1 MSIAASSLNFC
12 LRFSDVCVR
21 ILISLVLVISALS
34 MQPSQ
39 PTSAVSRPLN
49 AESLAGAS
57 AAPKM
62 VQIALGGSHSC
73 ALTPEGG
80 VVCWGANWT
89 GQLGNGTNTDSAA
102 PVPVSGLRS
111 GVMGI
116 SLGGFR
122 TCALTGH
129 GTVYCWGNYA
139 AGLSGSAL
147 TPVKIEGLGDE
158 VIQVAVGENH
168 TCALTLSGRVLCWGF
183 NLYGEL
189 GNGTT
194 ADSAVP
200 VVAVASGAAH
210 IAVNEYSSCAVMA
223 DGGVKCWG
231 FGGFGQLGNGVTNS
245 EYYST
250 VPVSVLRTGGSPLSG
265 ATQVGMGITFACALA
280 GDQVQ
285 CWGKN
290 RFGQLGIGSFDLSTH
305 AYAGAVLNQAGGAAL
320 SGVDQ
325 LAVGDE
331 HACAH
336 LTSGNMQCWGHNHF
350 GQLGNGAA
358 LAPDDDPV
366 TKVTLPV
373 TVLDSTGAAPL
384 SGVAY
389 LTAGG
394 NHSCVFTSWEN
405 SSPFACW
412 GINSYGQL
420 GAGTTSDGSSLPL
433 AVSDISS
440 FGQGPA
446 FGQVVTGGAH
456 TCTLTGG
463 EGVKCWGDN
472 TYGQLGIGSTV
483 DSLEPT
489 PVAGKISGV
498 KGIALGLEHS
508 CAILPWGRLVCWGRN
523 QAGQLGSGGKHNGL
537 IPAPVAMG
545 DVTVVDV
552 AAGSDHTCAL
562 TLSGSVYCW
571 GANDQGQLGNG
582 GTTEQLTP
590 VQVIDSGASRIALGA
605 KTSCALMTDG
615 GVKCWGLGSVGQ
627 LGDGGSGAGYYQKAP
642 VDVLLSAGHPLAGA
656 IQIALGTDFACALV
670 GRGVECWGQNQAGQ
684 LGRGQVSPFQ
694 AYAAPVLVEAGGMA
708 LGGVNQ
714 ISAGGAHAC
723 AHQYTN
729 RLKCWGKDYDGQL
742 GDGGSGSGVISSL
755 PQAVLDHYE
764 AHATTPPYLEGALQ
778 VSAGGN
784 HTCAYF
790 GRGSVNPYR
799 CWGSNIDG
807 QLGDGSIVKSVYPN
821 MIKDMLAFS
830 PPPVKKIVSG
840 EFYSCGLTPAGAV
853 KCWGINLE
861 GQLGNGSNTDTS
873 QPVQVTG
880 LESGVISLA
889 AGESHVCAITA
900 EGGVKCWG
908 KNQFGQLGNGSNA
921 DQNTPVDVVGLSS
934 GVAEISAGYVH
945 TCALMTG
952 GTVKCWGK
960 GLEGE
965 LGNGDVQDSNIP
977 VDVSNLDEV
986 IDIETGN
993 AISCALTSAG
1003 GVKCWGAIF
1012 THSSTVPEDIAGLA
1026 SGITGLAVGSSHACA
1041 LSAQG
1046 GVKCLGQNI
1055 AGEVG
1060 DGTTTPRPT
1069 PVDVVGLTSG
1079 VSSISAGHLSTCA
1092 ITVSGVQCW
1101 GYNVFGQ
1108 LGDGSKINRTTPVSV
1123 PALSGGINGGVTSIV
1138 AGAGH
1143 VCAILTSLAPLRCW
1157 GDNSYGQFGD
1167 GTQTSSFVPVSSKW
1181 LTVDGLVED
1190 QKPAIIRLPEANAVV
1205 VIPAQAVSEPQVVT
1219 VTQLEDPPLADDS
1232 HRVVPGTAFDLDE
1245 KGEVHAWIYFDLPP
1259 MNPAPAWQFSAAG
1272 SEAERNLYFY
1282 QDGNWQPVL
1291 PCTGCYL
1298 DTVNHRLVANLDQ
1311 PGIYAVLESTV
1322 HEIFLPLLSR

>member
-1 MSIAASSLNFC
+1 MNIAAKSLKNC

-21 ILISLVLVISALS
+21 ILISAILVISVFS
-34 MQPSQ
+34 KPPQ
-39 PTSAVSRPLN
+39 PTSAASSFPDVQ
-49 AESLAGAS
+49 SLAGSPAAS
-57 AAPKM
+57 KM

-80 VVCWGANWT
+80 VVCWGANWS
-89 GQLGNGTNTDSAA
+89 GQLGNGSNADSAA

-122 TCALTGH
+122 TCALTDH

-139 AGLSGSAL
+139 VDLSGSAL
-147 TPVKIEGLGDE
+147 TPVKINGLGDE

-183 NLYGEL
+183 NTYGGL

-194 ADSAVP
+194 TDSTVP
-200 VVAVASGAAH
+200 VTAISSGAVH
-210 IAVNEYSSCAVMA
+210 IAVNEASSCAVMT

-231 FGGFGQLGNGVTNS
+231 QGGFGQLGNGITQS
-245 EYYST
+245 GYYST
-250 VPVSVLRTGGSPLSG
+250 VPVSVLKTDGSLLAG
-265 ATQVGMGITFACALA
+265 ATRVGLGITFGCALV

-290 RFGQLGIGSFDLSTH
+290 RFGQLGIGSYDLSTH

-366 TKVTLPV
+366 TKVTSPV

-389 LTAGG
+389 LTTGG

-405 SSPFACW
+405 PSPFACW
-412 GINSYGQL
+412 GINAYGQL
-420 GAGTTSDGSSLPL
+420 GAGATSDGSSLPL

-456 TCTLTGG
+456 TCTMTGG
-463 EGVKCWGDN
+463 DGVKCWGDN
-472 TYGQLGIGSTV
+472 TYGQLGNGSTV
-483 DSLEPT
+483 DSLEPVL
-489 PVAGKISGV
+489 VAGKVSGV
-498 KGIALGLEHS
+498 KAIALGLEHS

-523 QAGQLGSGGKHNGL
+523 QAGQLGNGGKQNGL

-545 DVTVVDV
+545 NVTVVDV

-571 GANDQGQLGNG
+571 GANDQGQIGNG

-590 VQVIDSGASRIALGA
+590 VQVIASGASRIALGA
-605 KTSCALMTDG
+605 KTSCALMTGG

-627 LGDGGSGAGYYQKAP
+627 LGDGSSGASYYQPAP

-656 IQIALGTDFACALV
+656 TQIALGTDFACALV
-670 GRGVECWGQNQAGQ
+670 NRGVECWGQNQSGQ

-708 LGGVNQ
+708 LGMVNQ
-714 ISAGGAHAC
+714 ISAGGAHVC

-729 RLKCWGKDYDGQL
+729 RLKCWGKDEYGQL
-742 GDGGSGSGVISSL
+742 GDGSSGSGMISSL
-755 PQAVLDHYE
+755 PHAVLDHYE
-764 AHATTPPYLEGALQ
+764 AHASTPPYLEGALQ

-790 GRGSVNPYR
+790 GRSEVNPYR
-799 CWGSNIDG
+799 CWGSNTDG
-807 QLGDGSIVKSVYPN
+807 QLGNGSTVTSVYPN

-830 PPPVKKIVSG
+830 PPPVKKIASG
-840 EFYSCGLTPAGAV
+840 YGYTCALTPAGAV
-853 KCWGINLE
+853 KCWGQNIE
-861 GQLGNGSNTDTS
+861 GQLGNGTNIDSN

-889 AGESHVCAITA
+889 VGDYHVCALTA

-908 KNQFGQLGNGSNA
+908 DNHLGQLGNGSNA
-921 DQNTPVDVVGLSS
+921 DQNTPVDVVGISS
-934 GVAEISAGYVH
+934 GAAAISAGWSH

-952 GTVKCWGK
+952 GTVKCWGAN
-960 GLEGE
+960 GSGE
-965 LGNGDVQDSNIP
+965 LGNGSSQDSNVP
-977 VDVSNLDEV
+977 VDVSGLDGMVEV
-986 IDIETGN
+986 VAGGAQT
-993 AISCALTSAG
+993 CALTSVG
-1003 GVKCWGAIF
+1003 GVKCWGSRIY
-1012 THSSTVPEDIAGLA
+1012 SVSYYPEDVAGLA
-1026 SGITGLAVGSSHACA
+1026 SGITDLSLGNMHACA

-1046 GVKCLGQNI
+1046 GVKCWGRNDHGQ
-1055 AGEVG
+1055 VG
-1060 DGTTTPRPT
+1060 DGTATLRET

-1079 VSSISAGHLSTCA
+1079 VSSISAGAISTCA
-1092 ITVSGVQCW
+1092 ITVTGVQCW
-1101 GYNVFGQ
+1101 GNNSNGQ
-1108 LGDGSKINRTTPVSV
+1108 LGDGSTETRLTPVSV
-1123 PALSGGINGGVTSIV
+1123 PALSGGINGGVTFID
-1138 AGAGH
+1138 AGSVH
-1143 VCAILTSLAPLRCW
+1143 VCAIVTSLAPLRCW

-1167 GTQTSSFVPVSSKW
+1167 GTQASSLVPVSSKW

-1190 QKPAIIRLPEANAVV
+1190 QKPAIIRLPEASAVV
-1205 VIPAQAVSEPQVVT
+1205 VIPPQAVSEPQVVT
-1219 VTQLEDPPLADDS
+1219 VTQLTDPPAVGSNMTVL
-1232 HRVVPGTAFDLDE
+1232 PGSAFELDE
-1245 KGEVHAWIYFDLPP
+1245 KQPVHAWVYFDYPFGDPL
-1259 MNPAPAWQFSAAG
+1259 AAGQLSAAG
-1272 SEAERNLYFY
+1272 IEAEWNLYFY
-1282 QDGNWQPVL
+1282 QDGTWQPVL

-1298 DTVNHRLVANLDQ
+1298 DTVNHRLVANLNQ
-1311 PGIYAVLESTV
+1311 PGVYVVMESLIRK
-1322 HEIFLPLLSR
+1322 IFLPMARR